1 MLMNKKLQD
10 IVYFCCKYYPREL
23 TRTVLVKL
31 VYLTDVEYYK
41 KYLRQTTDLVY
52 QFGDHGPFTWDIVN
66 AAGRLQ
72 PNFIEVEETQ
82 SAYGETKYI
91 YRCKD
96 NDYEFTDLDEYTLEI
111 LHSVIEK
118 FSSYSLEDL
127 LHYVYTNP
135 PLTCFEKGDIMNF
148 SKWIESGDLHLHAKI
163 KVNGKMNEL
172 ATSLK
177 DQYKGQVEAFEKDD
191 VEDEE
196 KDKIN
201 RVIAKDIPR
210 IIDSE

>member
-1 MLMNKKLQD
+1 MNKKLQD
-10 IVYFCCKYYPREL
+10 IVYFFCKYYPREL
-23 TRTVLVKL
+23 VRTLLVKL
-31 VYLTDVEYYK
+31 VYLADVEYYK

-82 SAYGETKYI
+82 SAYGETKHI

-148 SKWIESGDLHLHAKI
+148 SKWIETGDLHLHAKI
-163 KVNGKMNEL
+163 KVNGKMKEL
-172 ATSLK
+172 VTSLK

-201 RVIAKDIPR
+201 RVIARDIPR
-210 IIDSE
+210 IIESE